1 MRDESRLGKYALIRY
16 KGGALGEEPVE
27 DYSTGEPQ
35 RVRIGYAEVPNGID
49 DVLFEMEVG
58 ESGTVV
64 ISPDKAYGYHDPE
77 GVQIRMRKSV
87 PDGDA
92 LEVGSVLGWRSPIT
106 HQVLPVR
113 VIEATDDYLKLDY
126 NHPLAGKSLEYWIEL
141 VDIVAA

>member
-16 KGGALGEEPVE
+16 KGGALGEEIVE
-27 DYSTGEPQ
+27 DHSTGEPK

-49 DVLFEMEVG
+49 DVLFEMEIG
-58 ESGTVV
+58 ESGTVI

-77 GVQIRMRKSV
+77 GVQLRLRSSV
-87 PDGDA
+87 PDGDN

-106 HQVLPVR
+106 KQILPVR
-113 VIEATDDYLKLDY
+113 VVEATEDYLKLDY
-126 NHPLAGKSLEYWIEL
+126 NHPLAGKALEYWIEL